1 MAVSEAT
8 PKLRRTMMLTPGN
21 RAERLAKATQLDID
35 AAVFDLED
43 GVGPEQKAEAREV
56 INQQL
61 ATLDFGH
68 RERLV
73 RINAVGTED
82 FHRDMKE
89 ISFANVDA
97 VFVPKVETVEQ
108 MAVLD
113 DALTAVEMTLG
124 EGRRLDVVATIET
137 PRGMLNALAIADAS
151 ERTSA
156 LFFGSGDYS
165 AATGAAVTEAALAF
179 PRSTLVAA
187 ASAAGLQAI
196 DAAYFVAVKDAD
208 ATRHDALLA
217 KDLGFVGKVIFH
229 PNQIAVCNEIFS
241 PTPGEIERARK
252 IVDAHA
258 AAAAEGKGVAYVDGE
273 FLAIDIVLM
282 AQRVLAKA
290 DLISTMK
297 SAT

>member
-1 MAVSEAT
+1 
-8 PKLRRTMMLTPGN
+8 MLTPGN
-21 RAERLAKATQLDID
+21 RPERLAKATQLDID

-61 ATLDFGH
+61 ATLDFGR

-73 RINAVGTED
+73 RINAVGSD
-82 FHRDMKE
+82 DYQLDMKE
-89 ISFANVDA
+89 ISFANIDA
-97 VFVPKVETVEQ
+97 VFVPKVETPDQLE
-108 MAVLD
+108 VLD
-113 DALTAVEMTLG
+113 DALTGIEMTLG
-124 EGRRLDVVATIET
+124 QDRKLDVVATIET

-165 AATGAAVTEAALAF
+165 AATGAAVTDAALAY

-187 ASAAGLQAI
+187 ASASGLQAI

-208 ATRHDALLA
+208 ATKRDALLA

-229 PNQIAVCNEIFS
+229 PNQIDVCNEIFS
-241 PTPGEIERARK
+241 PSAAEIERAQK
-252 IVDAHA
+252 IVRAHA
-258 AAAAEGKGVAYVDGE
+258 EAVAEGKGVAYVDGE

-290 DLISTMK
+290 EMIKGNVS
-297 SAT
+297 SRA

>member
-1 MAVSEAT
+1 MSENGKA

-21 RAERLAKATQLDID
+21 RPERLAKATQLDID

-56 INQQL
+56 VNQQL

-73 RINAVGTED
+73 RINAVGTD
-82 FHRDMKE
+82 DYQLDMKA
-89 ISFANVDA
+89 ISFANIDS
-97 VFVPKVETVEQ
+97 VFVPKVETPDQ
-108 MAVLD
+108 LAMLD
-113 DALTAVEMTLG
+113 DALTGIEMTLG
-124 EGRRLDVVATIET
+124 QDRKLDVVATIET

-165 AATGAAVTEAALAF
+165 AATGAAVTDAALAF

-187 ASAAGLQAI
+187 ASASGLQAI
-196 DAAYFVAVKDAD
+196 DAAYFVAVKDAE
-208 ATRHDALLA
+208 ATKRDALLA

-229 PNQIAVCNEIFS
+229 PNQISVCNEIFS
-241 PTPGEIERARK
+241 PSATEIERAQK
-252 IVDAHA
+252 IVRAHA
-258 AAAAEGKGVAYVDGE
+258 EAAAEGKGVAYVDGE

-290 DLISTMK
+290 EMIKGT
-297 SAT
+297 